1 MPKPLSPAKFQALQ
15 RRWYKKA
22 NKLAQE
28 RGETGDIEYGRD
40 LNKTAGQTFR
50 QSGDGS
56 VMLWDFSAPD
66 QDDSVRD
73 WALVDSSGHEIE
85 QGELELSN
93 TAKYEYYDRIMTYA
107 AHTSPRR
114 RKFLLLSIQ
123 KGRSIAAKEMSMSQ
137 SEANTIWSATLQKL
151 GLPKRT
157 VQAPRDFEQDT
168 PAPVRVLSKSEIAK
182 LGYKAPKQIKD
193 KP

>member
-1 MPKPLSPAKFQALQ
+1 
-15 RRWYKKA
+15 
-22 NKLAQE
+22 
-28 RGETGDIEYGRD
+28 
-40 LNKTAGQTFR
+40 
-50 QSGDGS
+50 
-56 VMLWDFSAPD
+56 MLWYFSAPD
-66 QDDSVRD
+66 MDESVRD
-73 WALVDSSGHEIE
+73 WRLVDSVGHEIPME
-85 QGELELSN
+85 ELELSN
-93 TAKYEYYDRIMTYA
+93 TAKYEYFDRIITHA

-123 KGRSIAAKEMSMSQ
+123 KGRSIAAKEMKMSQ

-157 VQAPRDFEQDT
+157 VQSPRDFEQDT

-193 KP
+193 GTDK

>member
-1 MPKPLSPAKFQALQ
+1 MKKPLSKEAFKKLQA
-15 RRWYKKA
+15 RWYKKL
-22 NKLAQE
+22 KRE
-28 RGETGDIEYGRD
+28 GFRDVECFTD
-40 LNKTAGQTFR
+40 LNKISGQTFR

-56 VMLWDFSAPD
+56 VMLWDFHGNDS
-66 QDDSVRD
+66 DDDGVRD
-73 WALVDSSGHEIE
+73 WPLVDNLGNDIP

-93 TAKYEYYDRIMTYA
+93 TAKYEYYDRITTYA

-114 RKFLLLSIQ
+114 RKFLLLSI
-123 KGRSIAAKEMSMSQ
+123 KVGRSIAAKEMSMSQ